1 MKKHIF
7 SVFYLITLINFLL
20 HYIIIQLKIVLVRN
34 NVNEIKF
41 IVILKRNNVNNQK
54 KINF

>member
-1 MKKHIF
+1 MTKHIF